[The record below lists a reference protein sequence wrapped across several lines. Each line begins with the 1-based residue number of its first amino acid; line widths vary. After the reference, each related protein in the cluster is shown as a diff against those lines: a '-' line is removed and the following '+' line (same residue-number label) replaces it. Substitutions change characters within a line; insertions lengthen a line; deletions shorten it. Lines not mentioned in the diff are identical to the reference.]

1 MEPGLEE
8 LKKRLGE
15 VYDLRYAANL
25 LRWDEATYMP
35 PGGVVARGRQ
45 LATLDRLAHE
55 RFTDPAMGELL
66 EGLRSYEEELPYD
79 SDEAALIRVTSREY
93 GRAARKPPGFVAR
106 LAEHSSASYHA
117 WKGARPDDDF
127 ATMRSYLEETLDLSR
142 ELSSF
147 FPESEH
153 VADPLIAEADP
164 GMNAASVRAVF
175 SELREVLVPL
185 VEEISERAPLD
196 DSFLRQPFDDAE
208 QLAFAEAVIR
218 RFGYDFA
225 RGRQDL
231 TAHPFMV
238 RLSWGDVRITTR
250 FKDDDLRKPLFTT
263 MHEAGHALYEQG
275 VSRNLDGTPLGEVI
289 YHGVHESQ
297 SRLWE
302 NVVGRSLPFW
312 AFFYPRLQ
320 ERFPGQLGSVSLDEF
335 YRAVNKVEPSL
346 IRTDADE
353 VTYDLHVILRFDF
366 ELALLEGSLE
376 VRNLPE
382 AWGERMK
389 SDLGVVPPDDRD
401 GVLQDSHW
409 YSYTIGGM
417 FQGYTLGNI
426 MGAQFYRAAL
436 AADPGIP
443 DEMRSG
449 EFGALRGWLTENVYR
464 HGSKYGEPEILE
476 RATGSPLTVGPYADY
491 LRAKYGE
498 IYGLP

>member
-175 SELREVLVPL
+175 SGLREVLVPL
-185 VEEISERAPLD
+185 VEEISEKPPVD
-196 DSFLRQPFDDAE
+196 DSFLRQPFDEVE
-208 QLAFAEAVIR
+208 QLALGEAVIG
-218 RFGYDFA
+218 RFGCDFA

-238 RLSWGDVRITTR
+238 KLSWGDVRITTR
-250 FKDDDLRKPLFTT
+250 FKDNDMREPLFTT

-275 VSRNLDGTPLGEVI
+275 VSRKFDGTPLGEVN

-302 NVVGRSLPFW
+302 NIVGRSLPFW
-312 AFFYPRLQ
+312 TFFYPRLQ
-320 ERFPGQLGSVSLDEF
+320 ERFPGRFDSVSLGEF
-335 YRAVNKVEPSL
+335 YRAINKVEPSL
-346 IRTDADE
+346 IRTEADE
-353 VTYDLHVILRFDF
+353 VTYDLHVILRFDL

-376 VRNLPE
+376 VRDLPE
-382 AWGERMK
+382 AWRERMK
-389 SDLGVVPPDDRD
+389 NDLGIVPPDDRD

-409 YSYTIGGM
+409 YDGTIGGM

-436 AADPGIP
+436 AAKPELPGEIC
-443 DEMRSG
+443 SG
-449 EFGALRGWLTENVYR
+449 EFGALRGWLRENVYR
-464 HGSKYGEPEILE
+464 HGSKYAELEILQ
-476 RATGSPLTVGPYADY
+476 RATGSPLAIGPYVDY
-491 LRAKYGE
+491 LRSKYGE
-498 IYGLP
+498 IYSL